1 MIDEDLTVPETNAVN
16 RDGGAESLNADP
28 ISQLLSDSIDTAL
41 DAAESGSDIS
51 SDSSSRYERNT
62 GQKQSE
68 TQQDAG
74 HQFPAN
80 FGTNP
85 GTSTQTRQ
93 DDFDP
98 DIAMP
103 PNMSEKQQSN
113 WRKLSDRYAAV
124 KKEAAEAAVLRQQLT
139 MAEQQRQLPPDY
151 EDLRRFRQVWDMQN
165 DPGFK
170 SKYETPLSERKDRIY
185 DLLRK
190 HKAGDDVIK
199 AIEDVGGPSKV
210 PADWWYSNA
219 INRLQKTNG
228 LDAKRLETALMEMDD
243 LEQSRQKELSHA
255 SQNQQEW
262 LQAQEQER
270 RQAWERESGEISTYV
285 DSITKEVPWA
295 RYQDV
300 PAGATPEQIQRIQ
313 AHNAGVQDLE
323 NKYNSAL
330 AANGGLERAS
340 VAAAATLSHVLVPQ
354 LQYEQKQNAMLQ
366 GQLAQLQ
373 KELAAIKGAGRMP
386 RNQVAGQAP
395 AAGNLSN
402 RMNMNPMDA
411 IDLGLQEAG
420 I

>member
-1 MIDEDLTVPETNAVN
+1 MNDDESVVPEINAAN
-16 RDGGAESLNADP
+16 RDGGAADLNADP
-28 ISQLLSDSIDTAL
+28 ITPSLSDSIDSAL
-41 DAAESGSDIS
+41 SAAENEASGADIS
-51 SDSSSRYERNT
+51 SDTNPMYTRNVE
-62 GQKQSE
+62 QKQP
-68 TQQDAG
+68 QQKQDTG
-74 HQFPAN
+74 YEFPAN

-85 GTSTQTRQ
+85 GTKQ

-98 DIAMP
+98 DLAMP

-124 KKEAAEAAVLRQQLT
+124 KKEAAEAAVLRQQLA
-139 MAEQQRQLPPDY
+139 MAEQRQQLPQDY
-151 EDLRRFRQVWDMQN
+151 EELRRFRQIWDMQN

-170 SKYETPLSERKDRIY
+170 DKFEKPISERKERVY

-190 HKAGDDVIK
+190 HKA
-199 AIEDVGGPSKV
+199 IEDAGGPAKV

-243 LEQSRQKELSHA
+243 LEQSRQKELSNA

-262 LQAQEQER
+262 LQAQEQEM
-270 RQAWERESGEISTYV
+270 RQTWERESSDISNYV
-285 DSITKEVPWA
+285 ENITKDIPWA
-295 RYQDV
+295 RYQDI

-313 AHNAGVQDLE
+313 AHNSGVKDLE
-323 NKYNSAL
+323 DKYNSAL
-330 AANGGLERAS
+330 GARGAMDRAS

-354 LQYEQKQNAMLQ
+354 LQYEQKQNARLQ
-366 GQLAQLQ
+366 GELARVQ

-386 RNQVAGQAP
+386 RNQVAGQMP
-395 AAGNLSN
+395 AGGNLSN
-402 RMNMNPMDA
+402 RLNMNPMDA

-420 I
+420 M

>member
-1 MIDEDLTVPETNAVN
+1 MNDDESVVPEINAAN
-16 RDGGAESLNADP
+16 RDGGAADLNADP
-28 ISQLLSDSIDTAL
+28 ITPSLSDSIDSAL
-41 DAAESGSDIS
+41 NAAENETSGGDAS
-51 SDSSSRYERNT
+51 SDVNPMYTRNVE
-62 GQKQSE
+62 QKQP
-68 TQQDAG
+68 QQKQDAG
-74 HQFPAN
+74 QEFPAN
-80 FGTNP
+80 FGTN
-85 GTSTQTRQ
+85 SVARQ

-98 DIAMP
+98 DLAMP

-124 KKEAAEAAVLRQQLT
+124 KKEAAEAAVLRQQLA
-139 MAEQQRQLPPDY
+139 MAEQRQQLPQDY
-151 EDLRRFRQVWDMQN
+151 EELRRFRQIWDMQN

-170 SKYETPLSERKDRIY
+170 SKFEKPISERKERVY

-190 HKAGDDVIK
+190 HKAGEDVIK
-199 AIEDVGGPSKV
+199 AIEDAGGPAKV

-243 LEQSRQKELSHA
+243 LEQARQKELSNA

-262 LQAQEQER
+262 LQAQEQEM
-270 RQAWERESGEISTYV
+270 RQVWERESNDISSYV
-285 DSITKEVPWA
+285 ENITKDIPWA
-295 RYQDV
+295 RYQDI

-323 NKYNSAL
+323 TKYNSAL
-330 AANGGLERAS
+330 AAHSAMDRAS

-354 LQYEQKQNAMLQ
+354 LQYEQKQNAKLQ
-366 GQLAQLQ
+366 GELARMQ

-386 RNQVAGQAP
+386 RNQVAGQMP
-395 AAGNLSN
+395 AGGNLSN
-402 RMNMNPMDA
+402 RLNMSPMDA

-420 I
+420 M